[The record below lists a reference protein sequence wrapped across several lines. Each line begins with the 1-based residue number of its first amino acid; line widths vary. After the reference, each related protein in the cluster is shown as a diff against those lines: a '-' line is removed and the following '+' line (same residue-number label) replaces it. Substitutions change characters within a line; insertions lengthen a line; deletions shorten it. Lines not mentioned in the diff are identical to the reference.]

1 MRKFEGKK
9 LLLLGS
15 NVGTLDLIRYAK
27 DNGAYT
33 IVADN
38 LPVERSFGK
47 RYSDDHVMI
56 STADIESLKKYIQD
70 NKIDGVFAGI
80 SEFNLLKA
88 MELCHYFGFPFYCTR
103 EQWDLIENKESF
115 RNLCLKF
122 DVPCPRTYF
131 TGETVPK
138 EILNSIQ
145 YPVIVKPVD
154 SSASVGVSICRDY
167 QSLCEAVPEAIKNSE
182 KGRIII
188 EEFFEGEEFTAH
200 YTIINGKILLASVD
214 NRVSAAVHSGDV
226 TTVPLARI
234 YPSTFIREY
243 IDQVNDK
250 MIDLCFSLGMGFGV
264 LFVQGLFNKE
274 KNRFV
279 IFEAG
284 LRCAGEAPYRIL
296 EKTNGVSFM
305 SGFVDY
311 ALLGK
316 VDSFLCENNDPYLH
330 GKTACV
336 ISFVSK
342 GGCIGNIFNYDDIE
356 LKVPSIVDKECRYRV
371 GDMTPCGDTLRQI
384 VLRFV
389 LVCDSEEL
397 MVCDVETINNAIQV
411 LDEKGEDMCYQFDV
425 TAYMNDRKK
434 KLFLS

>member
-1 MRKFEGKK
+1 MSLFEGKK

-15 NVGTLDLIRYAK
+15 NVGTLDIIRYAK
-27 DNGAYT
+27 ENGAYT

-47 RYSDDHVMI
+47 QFADDNVLI
-56 STADIESLKKYIQD
+56 STADIEGLKRYIKD
-70 NKIDGVFAGI
+70 NVIDGVFAGI

-131 TGETVPK
+131 TGGTVPK

-200 YTIINGKILLASVD
+200 YTIINGKILLSSVD
-214 NRVSAAVHSGDV
+214 NRIPVAVHSGDV
-226 TTVPLARI
+226 TTVPIARV
-234 YPSTFIREY
+234 YPSTFIGEY
-243 IDQVNDK
+243 MNQVNDK
-250 MIDLCFSLGMGFGV
+250 MIELCKSLSLSAGV
-264 LFVQGLFNKE
+264 LFFQGLYDRQRNEFA
-274 KNRFV
+274 F
-279 IFEAG
+279 FEAG
-284 LRCAGEAPYRIL
+284 MRCAGEAPYRII
-296 EKTNGVSFM
+296 EKVNGVSFM
-305 SGFVDY
+305 NLFVDY

-316 VDSFLCENNDPYLH
+316 VENYDFAKEDPFMK
-330 GKTACV
+330 GKSCCV
-336 ISFVSK
+336 TSFVSK
-342 GGCIGNIFNYDDIE
+342 GGTIGRICGYEDVE
-356 LKVPSIVDKECRYRV
+356 KLVPSIVDKECRYHE
-371 GDMTPCGDTLRQI
+371 GDVTPDGDTLRQI

-389 LVCDSEEL
+389 LVCDSDEQL
-397 MVCDVETINNAIQV
+397 IQNIETINNCIQV
-411 LDEKGEDMCYQFDV
+411 LDKKGEDMCYRFD
-425 TAYMNDRKK
+425 AREYFKN
-434 KLFLS
+434 